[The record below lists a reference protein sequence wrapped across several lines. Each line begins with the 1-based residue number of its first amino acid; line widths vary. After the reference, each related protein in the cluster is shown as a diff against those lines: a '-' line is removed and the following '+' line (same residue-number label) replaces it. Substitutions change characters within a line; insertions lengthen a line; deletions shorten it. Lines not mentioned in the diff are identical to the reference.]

1 MDAVITLDFKL
12 STKVKEADGAHRYG
26 CGDVAWLAPRTV
38 IALDSQGVEM
48 FDTELTLCQSCAE
61 GVFE

>member
-26 CGDVAWLAPRTV
+26 CGDVAW
-38 IALDSQGVEM
+38 DSQGVEM